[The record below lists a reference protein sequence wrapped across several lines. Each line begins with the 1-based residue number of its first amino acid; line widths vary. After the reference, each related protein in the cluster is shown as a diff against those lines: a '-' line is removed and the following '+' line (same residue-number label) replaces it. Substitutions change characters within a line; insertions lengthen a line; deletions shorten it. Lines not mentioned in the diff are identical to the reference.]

1 MGRGGRG
8 ASHVR
13 TVRRR
18 SRDIEALYRRSVKT
32 VTTDQDD
39 LEPLDPKTGTK
50 LFLEHKA
57 TDCTDS
63 TVQNHRYRMKHFLE
77 WCDEEDIDN
86 LNDLSGRDIQR
97 YRLWLADDD
106 DVNALTMK
114 NMMSG
119 FRVFL
124 KWAGS
129 VEAVPENLYSKLM
142 IPRVRRSQQS
152 SEKILEAERAE
163 KLLAHLSRYEYASMH
178 HVLLAFLWETGMR
191 MGAAYSVDLTDVDF
205 DEKRVKLVHRPD
217 QGTTLKNGKSGERF
231 VAMSAEVTELLKDH
245 VDTFR
250 YDITDEYGR
259 EPLLTTE
266 HGRMC
271 RGTLRRKINKITAPC
286 YIDEPCPDCNRGIE
300 RKCAE
305 AVSPHAIRRGS
316 ITHFLT
322 EDVPIDVVSDRMNVS
337 RKVLDKHYD
346 KRSAEVKLE
355 QRRGYLDEI

>member
-1 MGRGGRG
+1 M
-8 ASHVR
+8 
-13 TVRRR
+13 
-18 SRDIEALYRRSVKT
+18 
-32 VTTDQDD
+32 TTDKDE
-39 LEPLDPKTGTK
+39 LEPLDPEMGAE

-77 WCDEEDIDN
+77 WSKKEGIDN

-97 YRLWLADDD
+97 YRLWLADKD
-106 DVNALTMK
+106 NMKALTIK

-152 SEKILEAERAE
+152 SEEILEPERAE
-163 KLLAHLSRYEYASMH
+163 ELLTHLSRYEYASMH

-191 MGAAYSVDLTDVDF
+191 MGAAYAIDLPDMDL
-205 DEKRVKLVHRPD
+205 DEKRVKLVHRPEQD
-217 QGTTLKNGKSGERF
+217 TTLKNGKSGERF
-231 VAMSAEVTELLKDH
+231 VAISAEVAEMLKDH
-245 VDTFR
+245 IDTLR
-250 YDITDEYGR
+250 YDVTDEHGR
-259 EPLLTTE
+259 KPLLTTE
-266 HGRMC
+266 YGRMS
-271 RGTLRRKINKITAPC
+271 RGTIRRKINKITAPC
-286 YIDEPCPDCNRGIE
+286 YVNNPCPDCNQDIE
-300 RKCAE
+300 KKCPE

-316 ITHFLT
+316 ITHFLS
-322 EDVPIDVVSDRMNVS
+322 EDVPTEVVSDRMNVS

-355 QRRGYLDEI
+355 QRRGYLDEV